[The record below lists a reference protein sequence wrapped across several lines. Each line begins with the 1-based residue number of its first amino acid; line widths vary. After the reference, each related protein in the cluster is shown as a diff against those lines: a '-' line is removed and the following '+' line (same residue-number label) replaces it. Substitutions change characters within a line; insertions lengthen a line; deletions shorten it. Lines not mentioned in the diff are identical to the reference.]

1 MKIVAQ
7 FAPPIVDWVK
17 PGILAAWLVTGLTG
31 IGVALLIYDAH
42 SLRAE
47 MPALRERLEQTR
59 ARLQELNA
67 KNAPIP
73 SAELSEVRQ
82 RVATINAL
90 AGIRG
95 WPAPLMLAK
104 LEQLVPDSVYLVSF
118 NHKLR
123 EGEVQLIAESTTT
136 EALTQLL
143 MKLEKEPH
151 FTEVMLVRQSQRGR
165 GDGAIQFELRLKER
179 S

>member
-1 MKIVAQ
+1 MKIVTQ
-7 FAPPIVDWVK
+7 FAPAIVDWART
-17 PGILAAWLVTGLTG
+17 GTIAAWLAAGLTWV
-31 IGVALLIYDAH
+31 GVTAVVYDAH

-47 MPALRERLEQTR
+47 MPALRERLDHTR

-67 KNAPIP
+67 KTAAVP
-73 SAELSEVRQ
+73 AADLTDVRQ
-82 RVATINAL
+82 RVAAINAL
-90 AGIRG
+90 TGIRG

-123 EGEVQLIAESTTT
+123 EGEVQLVAESTTA

-143 MKLEKEPH
+143 MRLEKERH

-165 GDGAIQFELRLKER
+165 GNGAIQFELRLKER